1 MSMEVPSSSVE
12 GERNPLR
19 SNTLDENSWWIGIIP
34 GWEQP
39 MEPIIP
45 TFQHCFAWVRACRIS
60 MNFSTWFMLGWVGGF
75 NCPENSWTSL
85 NIYQLYSRWRSIW
98 NHQHIISFQTQK
110 RKPRPLD
117 RGGRLLQALCSYTSR
132 LECEGNSLKLAEQ
145 NLRCRVTV

>member
-75 NCPENSWTSL
+75 NCPENSWTIL
-85 NIYQLYSRWRSIW
+85 NIYQLYSRWRSETTST
-98 NHQHIISFQTQK
+98 SF
-110 RKPRPLD
+110 RSKPRSVSPV
-117 RGGRLLQALCSYTSR
+117 LLIAVAGC
-132 LECEGNSLKLAEQ
+132 CK
-145 NLRCRVTV
+145 RCAPTRHVWNVRAIHWSWPSKIWGAV